1 MKFVMKKTLAFT
13 LAILLNAIALA
24 QNNEV
29 KMMQS
34 SSGVARLD
42 CKVNGIPMWFVF
54 DSGASICQISL
65 TEALFLLKS
74 GKLSLSDR
82 LEDVEMRIA
91 DGSSYVGYKFN
102 IKELTIGTFNYSNVE
117 FVVVPDNYAPIL
129 LGQNV
134 LKKHD
139 GILIDYVNDVVTFY
153 PKTTINSDKKNL
165 KDISDNNI
173 KDGSTKRLIRERD
186 SLQFEIKNLNRELA
200 IKDGEIKNLKSKVQ
214 SKETEFT
221 QLMGRYSGLSSVVGS
236 KSYTTLPSGFFRLK
250 MSWLK
255 SGNNYKGSIYILP
268 TYYSSSIVTPS
279 GPYKISKLKFSGYN
293 LIYFPTSGT
302 VGYTR
307 M

>member
-1 MKFVMKKTLAFT
+1 MKKILVLAF
-13 LAILLNAIALA
+13 AILFSVIALA

-29 KMMQS
+29 KMVQT

-74 GKLSLSDR
+74 GKLSLNDR

-102 IKELTIGTFNYSNVE
+102 IKELTIGTFNYNDVE

-173 KDGSTKRLIRERD
+173 KDVSTKRLIRERD
-186 SLQFEIKNLNRELA
+186 SLQFEIKKLNRELA
-200 IKDGEIKNLKSKVQ
+200 IKEGEIKNLNTKFQ
-214 SKETEFT
+214 SKENEFT
-221 QLMGRYSGLSSVVGS
+221 QLMTRFTGLSSVVGS
-236 KSYTTLPSGFFRLK
+236 KVYTTLPSGFFRLK
-250 MSWLK
+250 MSWIK
-255 SGNNYKGSIYILP
+255 SGNDYKGSVYILP
-268 TYYSSSIVTPS
+268 TYYSSSFIAPA
-279 GPYKISKLKFSGYN
+279 GPYKISKLKFYGYN
-293 LIYFPTSGT
+293 LVYFPSSGT
-302 VGYTR
+302 AGYIR